1 MEILIKPLDT
11 CGDPFTLK
19 SKTELTIEKV
29 YDSLTEDSL
38 IFMSIE
44 EFHSEIWEL
53 LLQGI
58 TVYKP
63 KKALCTFSPFF
74 G

>member
-44 EFHSEIWEL
+44 EFYSEI
-53 LLQGI
+53 
-58 TVYKP
+58 
-63 KKALCTFSPFF
+63 
-74 G
+74 

>member
-11 CGDPFTLK
+11 CSDPFTLK
-19 SKTELTIEKV
+19 SKTALTIEKV

-74 G
+74 E

>member
-29 YDSLTEDSL
+29 YDSL

-44 EFHSEIWEL
+44 EFYSDIWEL